1 MRALNI
7 YDHAFTVNSHQ
18 YSLKNNNAGVCRVRL
33 NFVDRAFGYLP
44 EMFMCPVYRSFTV
57 CDRFP

>member
-1 MRALNI
+1 MRSLNI

-18 YSLKNNNAGVCRVRL
+18 YALKNNNASVCRVIL
-33 NFVDRAFGYLP
+33 NFVGRVFDYLP
-44 EMFMCPVYRSFTV
+44 EMFIYPVYWSFTV